1 MSDWK
6 LPWTGSCLC
15 GQVKVRVTLAPV
27 FSAACHCRACQKLSG
42 GAFSQTL
49 MVPSDGLETEGP
61 TEIGGLHSP
70 VPEHHFCPR
79 CKTWLFSRGIAGG
92 HFINLR
98 PSLLD
103 DARWFVPYAD
113 TCVDEALPASRS
125 GASVR
130 YPAFLPPE
138 DFAKLFSDF
147 ATNSSRPT
155 G

>member
-6 LPWTGSCLC
+6 LPWSGSCLC
-15 GQVKVRVTLAPV
+15 GQVKIQVTHAPV

-49 MVPSDGLETEGP
+49 MLPADGLIVEGQ

-70 VPEHHFCPR
+70 VPQHHFCPS
-79 CKTWLFSRGIAGG
+79 CKTWLFSKGIAGG
-92 HFINLR
+92 QFVNLR

-103 DARWFVPYAD
+103 DYKWFVPYAD
-113 TCVDEALPASRS
+113 TCVDEALPQSRS

-130 YPAFLPPE
+130 YPSFPPPE
-138 DFAKLFSDF
+138 DYGKLFQGFDADSP
-147 ATNSSRPT
+147 RPSN
-155 G
+155 